1 MRVAHDYVRE
11 MFEVGVRECGEGR
24 LNLWWCSMYILDSTE
39 LAFTFLFVLSLT
51 GTKINDEIMGAA
63 LASCLAKAEKLAVL
77 K

>member
-24 LNLWWCSMYILDSTE
+24 LNLWWLLYVFWIPQK
-39 LAFTFLFVLSLT
+39 LAFTLLFVLSLT

-63 LASCLAKAEKLAVL
+63 LVSCLAKAEKLAAL